1 MSTINFKFTTK
12 LENKIHENS
21 QQSSV
26 HGPQKLKPHKTFNH
40 EGHEESQRKK
50 PRENIFICGYLREPA
65 FYPLSSDFL
74 GYIVYLSALRCFRFF
89 LKKQPVFISTFFGF

>member
-50 PRENIFICGYLREPA
+50 TKGVYHEARKQDAGYKLQ
-65 FYPLSSDFL
+65 D
-74 GYIVYLSALRCFRFF
+74 
-89 LKKQPVFISTFFGF
+89 T